1 MEPHQLRVV
10 VERDELKDKLD
21 KLNAFINSDKFTE
34 LVETE
39 EQHRLMRQ
47 ANLMSSYLDV
57 LNERILNF

>member
-10 VERDELKDKLD
+10 NERDELKDKLD
-21 KLNAFINSDKFTE
+21 KLDIFINSDKFTE

-57 LNERILNF
+57 LNERILYF